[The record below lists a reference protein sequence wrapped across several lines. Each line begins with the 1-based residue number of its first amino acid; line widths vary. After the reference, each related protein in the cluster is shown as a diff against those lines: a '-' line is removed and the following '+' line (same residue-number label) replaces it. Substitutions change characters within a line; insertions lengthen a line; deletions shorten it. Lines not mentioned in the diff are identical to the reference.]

1 MNEKSILI
9 DTMNNGVTNTK
20 LTEPLRETSP
30 DRLPDDMSGVSVD
43 AKIRIFD
50 PESSET
56 LFEGRA

>member
-1 MNEKSILI
+1 MNI
-9 DTMNNGVTNTK
+9 GVTNTK